1 MNCVYWLVSVWE
13 NKLTEETDML
23 DGSARKIIDPMLDS
37 AGQFLAKRGVSADS
51 VTIASFIVGLISAIF
66 IVYGYLISG
75 LALLLLSRV
84 GDGLDGAVARH
95 SQTTDFGGF
104 LDIVLDFAF
113 YGLIPLA
120 FIIYDPINNAIAGSL
135 LLFSFYITGSSF
147 LAYSIFAEKWQLKTE
162 VRGQKSIYFT
172 TGLAEATE
180 TFITFALFCIFPDW
194 FSIIAY
200 IFSAICIYT
209 AFSRIMLAKAAF
221 DASRKEQMPN

>member
-1 MNCVYWLVSVWE
+1 
-13 NKLTEETDML
+13 ML
-23 DGSARKIIDPMLDS
+23 DGSARKIIDPLLDN
-37 AGQFLAKRGVSADS
+37 AGQYLARKSVSADS
-51 VTIASFIVGLISAIF
+51 VTIASFIVGLISAGL

-75 LALLLLSRV
+75 LILLLLSRV

-162 VRGQKSIYFT
+162 VRGRKSIYFT

-180 TFITFALFCIFPDW
+180 TFIAFALFCIFPDW
-194 FSIIAY
+194 FSVVAY
-200 IFSAICIYT
+200 VFSVICIYT

-221 DASRKEQMPN
+221 DASKKVQPVN